1 MAPQHSFP
9 AVKWF
14 IQLRGGSN
22 GPGRMQRPDS
32 VEPLWSACQISWLIS
47 RVVGAAGGPAGASE
61 LPGTGG
67 KKRPQVRSRAV
78 ALSPTGQSW
87 AAATTEGLLM
97 YTLDQGATFDPTDL
111 TEDITPQV
119 MPTAPHTSSLAPSG
133 KVGQRRSCKTSSTT
147 AAWCPALSCKACI
160 ASIYIGCW

>member
-1 MAPQHSFP
+1 MTGCSWDCTPTFVCAEEVSIVGIPYEILHIEGRVWLQAPAMTPVVSKKDQT
-9 AVKWF
+9 
-14 IQLRGGSN
+14 
-22 GPGRMQRPDS
+22 
-32 VEPLWSACQISWLIS
+32 WSTCCRFQGEIPH
-47 RVVGAAGGPAGASE
+47 VGAGGPSGASE

-87 AAATTEGLLM
+87 AAATTEGLLL

-119 MPTAPHTSSLAPSG
+119 RPTASQS
-133 KVGQRRSCKTSSTT
+133 
-147 AAWCPALSCKACI
+147 
-160 ASIYIGCW
+160 

>member
-1 MAPQHSFP
+1 MLCS
-9 AVKWF
+9 
-14 IQLRGGSN
+14 S
-22 GPGRMQRPDS
+22 
-32 VEPLWSACQISWLIS
+32 
-47 RVVGAAGGPAGASE
+47 AGGPAGASE

-87 AAATTEGLLM
+87 AAATTEGLLL

-119 MPTAPHTSSLAPSG
+119 RCSLLLL
-133 KVGQRRSCKTSSTT
+133 C
-147 AAWCPALSCKACI
+147 L
-160 ASIYIGCW
+160 

>member
-1 MAPQHSFP
+1 MSCRLY
-9 AVKWF
+9 
-14 IQLRGGSN
+14 IG
-22 GPGRMQRPDS
+22 D
-32 VEPLWSACQISWLIS
+32 PLCFAEGCFNW
-47 RVVGAAGGPAGASE
+47 AAGGPAGASE

-87 AAATTEGLLM
+87 AAATTEGLLL

-119 MPTAPHTSSLAPSG
+119 
-133 KVGQRRSCKTSSTT
+133 R
-147 AAWCPALSCKACI
+147 
-160 ASIYIGCW
+160 